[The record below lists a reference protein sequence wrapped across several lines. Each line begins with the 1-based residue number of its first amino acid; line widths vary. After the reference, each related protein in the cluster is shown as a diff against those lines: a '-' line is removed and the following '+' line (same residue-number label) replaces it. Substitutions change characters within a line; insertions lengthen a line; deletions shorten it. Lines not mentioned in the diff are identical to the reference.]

1 MRRVSDVKIR
11 IAAKRN
17 IDVSVKVHFNAYTR
31 TDGRSVPKCRGVK
44 RMNGAQVLGRALDI
58 LFALGDSDSTLSVS
72 EIAAKVSIP
81 ESTAYRLLQQL
92 EYHGI
97 VERKG
102 KGQIGLGLRILDLA
116 RNLHQQID
124 NQLFIASREVMEEL
138 SAATEETVLLAVRTG
153 LKAIC
158 VDRVE
163 SGRLIRFSIPNGK
176 LLPLEKG
183 ASGKAILSHE
193 NKRIFEQLVSGWGEE
208 ETAALAGELERIS
221 AQGYS
226 MTVGEVDAD
235 VCGIAAPIFDGYRRV
250 IASLTV
256 AGPKDRF
263 SEESRERT
271 IRLVVETAGRIS
283 DKMAKCIKH

>member
-1 MRRVSDVKIR
+1 MFGKRLAELRAKMGISQYELAQRLHFSRGQIANYEQGTREPDFQTLVKI
-11 IAAKRN
+11 ADFF
-17 IDVSVKVHFNAYTR
+17 DVSLDYL
-31 TDGRSVPKCRGVK
+31 
-44 RMNGAQVLGRALDI
+44 LGRTKYGEPYVPRRSLV
-58 LFALGDSDSTLSVS
+58 LKNTFFVG
-72 EIAAKVSIP
+72 
-81 ESTAYRLLQQL
+81 
-92 EYHGI
+92 
-97 VERKG
+97 
-102 KGQIGLGLRILDLA
+102 
-116 RNLHQQID
+116 
-124 NQLFIASREVMEEL
+124 EVMEEL

-183 ASGKAILSHE
+183 ASGKAILAHE

-283 DKMAKCIKH
+283 DKMAKCVKH